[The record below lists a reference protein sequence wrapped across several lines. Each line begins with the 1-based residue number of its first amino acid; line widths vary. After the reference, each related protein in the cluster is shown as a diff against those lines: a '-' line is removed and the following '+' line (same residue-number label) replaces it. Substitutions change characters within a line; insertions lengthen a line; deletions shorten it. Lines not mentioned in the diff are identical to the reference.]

1 MRRGTKAASTTAVLS
16 VAFAVGVSACS
27 AQSLR
32 SDSRLLSAIQQEHIC
47 TDTPRFPIRAEPRLM
62 QYGCS
67 FALAALSEIASGNA
81 RSLGV
86 EPADTARVEQ
96 VGIAEFTFRDLQG
109 RIVEAYWSIGV
120 SIRGFDFAVGL
131 DIDRRTGRRK
141 VRKVERPF

>member
-1 MRRGTKAASTTAVLS
+1 
-16 VAFAVGVSACS
+16 
-27 AQSLR
+27 
-32 SDSRLLSAIQQEHIC
+32 
-47 TDTPRFPIRAEPRLM
+47 M

-96 VGIAEFTFRDLQG
+96 VSIAEFTFRDLQG